1 MVMRLAMVM
10 HPITPLLQ
18 PHTPLGTGVIHTSN
32 ITHMCLIAQPH
43 GDRYS
48 SKQPRSTN
56 QTSSGAGRIARSKR
70 ETERFGALAQ
80 TDVLSMDQQ
89 WWKKR
94 IRTAG
99 RQGSTEAEG
108 GAVERH
114 MIGFQAA
121 YARRGIKLERG
132 GDAPA
137 RQHTG
142 NSWLTAALPPS
153 GGC

>member
-1 MVMRLAMVM
+1 
-10 HPITPLLQ
+10 
-18 PHTPLGTGVIHTSN
+18 
-32 ITHMCLIAQPH
+32 
-43 GDRYS
+43 
-48 SKQPRSTN
+48 
-56 QTSSGAGRIARSKR
+56 
-70 ETERFGALAQ
+70 
-80 TDVLSMDQQ
+80 MDQQ

-132 GDAPA
+132 GEAPA

>member
-1 MVMRLAMVM
+1 MQHLATVMRLAMVM

-56 QTSSGAGRIARSKR
+56 HTSSGAGRIARSKR
-70 ETERFGALAQ
+70 ETERFGRLAQ

-89 WWKKR
+89 WWK
-94 IRTAG
+94 
-99 RQGSTEAEG
+99 S
-108 GAVERH
+108 
-114 MIGFQAA
+114 GFKPLVV
-121 YARRGIKLERG
+121 R
-132 GDAPA
+132 A
-137 RQHTG
+137 RQRPR
-142 NSWLTAALPPS
+142 AARWS
-153 GGC
+153 GT